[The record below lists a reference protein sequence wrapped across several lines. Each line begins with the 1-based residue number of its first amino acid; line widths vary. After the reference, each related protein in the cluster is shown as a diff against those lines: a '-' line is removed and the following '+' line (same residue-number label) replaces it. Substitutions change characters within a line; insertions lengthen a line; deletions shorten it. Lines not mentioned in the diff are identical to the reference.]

1 MKSFPPVS
9 ALRKPARLLTLLASL
24 SLAWG
29 LDHAQAVAFGNL
41 NVTPR
46 GAQNLNLETGYTEL
60 PQGGTATD
68 AKGGLTL
75 NAQKMQLRPG
85 ERLVA
90 QNAVLKTRQ
99 GGTLNAAQLTY
110 DLKSGTVTATGG
122 VTYSDARIQ
131 SLQAPGL
138 VLYVGSG
145 FVVASG
151 GVKAASPAMTGAA
164 LVFDPQTMQA
174 VVSGPFDLQTRL
186 GRSAGKAGERLLLTF
201 AGNVLTGATAKPTTD
216 DLARFSAYLK

>member
-1 MKSFPPVS
+1 MKSLPFAS
-9 ALRKPARLLTLLASL
+9 TLRKPARLLTLLASL

-29 LDHAQAVAFGNL
+29 LDSAQAVAFGSL

-46 GAQNLNLETGYTEL
+46 GAQNLNLETGFTDL

-75 NAQKMQLRPG
+75 TAQKMQLRPND
-85 ERLVA
+85 RLNA
-90 QNAVLKTRQ
+90 QGATLKTRQ
-99 GGTLNAAQLTY
+99 GGTLSAAQLTY
-110 DLKSGTVTATGG
+110 DLKNGTVTASGG

-131 SLQAPGL
+131 GLQAAGV
-138 VLYVGSG
+138 VLYVSSG

-151 GVKAASPAMTGAA
+151 GVKAAAPTMTGAA

-174 VVSGPFDLQTRL
+174 VVSGPFDLQARL
-186 GRSAGKAGERLLLTF
+186 GRSAGKAGEKLLLTF
-201 AGNVLTGATAKPTTD
+201 AGNTLTNATAKPTTD

>member
-1 MKSFPPVS
+1 MKSPQVVS
-9 ALRKPARLLTLLASL
+9 FRPPARLLTLLASL

-29 LDHAQAVAFGNL
+29 LGPAQAVAFGSL

-46 GAQNLNLETGYTEL
+46 GAQNLNLETGFTEL
-60 PQGGTATD
+60 PGGGTATD

-75 NAQKMQLRPG
+75 SAEKMQLRQG
-85 ERLVA
+85 ERLNA
-90 QNAVLKTRQ
+90 QGATLKTRQ
-99 GGTLNAAQLTY
+99 GGTLSAAQLTY
-110 DLKSGTVTATGG
+110 DLKSGTVTASGG
-122 VTYSDARIQ
+122 VTYSDARIRG
-131 SLQAPGL
+131 LQAPGL
-138 VLYVGSG
+138 TLHVGSG

-151 GVKAASPAMTGAA
+151 GVRASGPALTGAA

-201 AGNVLTGATAKPTTD
+201 AGNALTGATAKPTAD